1 MIESLAAVATA
12 ASTTLVAAMATDAW
26 GAARSGLLRLF
37 GRDDASGQGSL
48 VALLES
54 EAALVSGAEDPEAAR
69 RQLAPAWQL
78 RLEQF
83 LRAHPEVADEVREL
97 TRRLQD
103 ELPAQQRHWVQHVE
117 ARDHGQAFGA
127 QGGNVIVHQEPGA
140 GRGDR
145 AT

>member
-37 GRDDASGQGSL
+37 RRGEGPEEGAMA
-48 VALLES
+48 ALLES
-54 EAALVSGAEDPEAAR
+54 EAALVAEAEDPEAAR

-97 TRRLQD
+97 TRRLED
-103 ELPAQQRHWVQHVE
+103 ELPARERHWVQHVE

>member
-37 GRDDASGQGSL
+37 GRHDAPEQGAL

-69 RQLAPAWQL
+69 RQLATA
-78 RLEQF
+78 
-83 LRAHPEVADEVREL
+83 RAVPSRAPGGG
-97 TRRLQD
+97 RR
-103 ELPAQQRHWVQHVE
+103 
-117 ARDHGQAFGA
+117 
-127 QGGNVIVHQEPGA
+127 
-140 GRGDR
+140 R
-145 AT
+145 A